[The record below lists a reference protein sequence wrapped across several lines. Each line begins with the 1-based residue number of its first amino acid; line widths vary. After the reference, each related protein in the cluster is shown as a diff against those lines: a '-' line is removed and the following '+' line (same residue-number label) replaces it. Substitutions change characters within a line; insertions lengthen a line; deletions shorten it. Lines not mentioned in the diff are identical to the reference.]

1 MNPRLSPEP
10 SDIAALAERAMDF
23 RKRLEAA
30 KVRIAST
37 DFEWYP
43 YDSLSNLHTLDRL
56 LTGPC
61 RSLLELAS
69 GKPILDIGCAD
80 GDLAFFLAS
89 LGRQVLAVDN
99 PITNY
104 NSMRGLRALNRE
116 LGGVVEIQIADLDGP
131 FQFREHR
138 NGLAFLLGVLYHLKN
153 PYRMLDF
160 LSRRAEYAVIST
172 SITAYA
178 PGLYESVVGTSIAYL
193 ADVYEINRDST
204 NYWLLSDAGFRR
216 LLARTN
222 WEICDYLL
230 IGAPGAT
237 GAVGEQR
244 AFTLVRSRFAGQKT
258 QLLFGKGWH
267 EPEQAGWRWTQ
278 QHFAVRFEIPLSETP
293 PEVSLTVFVP
303 EALIEMF
310 DTITLRACANGVDLL
325 PESFSKSGRHSY
337 QRLLIDVPLFEGDI
351 RIDFSLNHA
360 LPPDA
365 GDPRERGIVVIDL
378 QLLPCP

>member
-1 MNPRLSPEP
+1 MEFRQRL
-10 SDIAALAERAMDF
+10 D
-23 RKRLEAA
+23 AA
-30 KVRIAST
+30 KRRIAPT

-56 LTGPC
+56 LTGPN
-61 RSLLELAS
+61 RSLPELAS

-89 LGRQVLAVDN
+89 LGHQVLAVDN
-99 PITNY
+99 PITNF

-116 LGGVVEIQIADLDGP
+116 LGGAVEIQVADLDGP
-131 FQFREHR
+131 FQFRER
-138 NGLAFLLGVLYHLKN
+138 GYGLAFLLGVLYHLKN

-160 LSRRAEYAVIST
+160 LSRRAEYAAIST
-172 SITAYA
+172 SITSYA

-216 LLARTN
+216 LLQRTN

-244 AFTLVRSRFAGQKT
+244 AFTLVHSRLAGQKT
-258 QLLFGKGWH
+258 RLLFGKGWH
-267 EPEQAGWRWTQ
+267 EPEQEGWRWTQ
-278 QHFAVRFEIPLSETP
+278 QHFAIRFESPLWEEP
-293 PEVSLTVFVP
+293 REVSLTVFVP
-303 EALIEMF
+303 PALIERF
-310 DTITLRACANGVDLL
+310 GAITLAACANGVDLP
-325 PESFSKSGRHSY
+325 PESFSTSGRHCY
-337 QRLLIDVPLFEGDI
+337 QRLFRDVPLFEGDI
-351 RIDFSLNHA
+351 RMDFSLDHA

-365 GDPRERGIVVIDL
+365 DDPRERGIVVIDL
-378 QLLPCP
+378 RLR

>member
-1 MNPRLSPEP
+1 MNATPSPEP
-10 SDIAALAERAMDF
+10 LDIAALAERAIEF
-23 RKRLEAA
+23 RKRLDAA
-30 KVRIAST
+30 KHKIAPK

-56 LTGPC
+56 LTSPY
-61 RSLLELAS
+61 RSLWKLAS

-80 GDLAFFLAS
+80 GDLALFLAS
-89 LGRQVLAVDN
+89 FGHRILAVDN

-116 LGGVVEIQIADLDGP
+116 LGGLVEIQVADLDGP
-131 FQFREHR
+131 FQFKGPTY
-138 NGLAFLLGVLYHLKN
+138 GLAFLLGVLYHLKN
-153 PYRMLDF
+153 PYRMLDS
-160 LSRRAEYAVIST
+160 LSRCAEYAVIST

-216 LLARTN
+216 LLQRTN

-230 IGAPGAT
+230 IGTPGAT
-237 GAVGEQR
+237 GAVAEQR

-278 QHFAVRFEIPLSETP
+278 RRFAVRFESPLSGAP
-293 PEVSLTVFVP
+293 PELSLTVFVP

-310 DTITLRACANGVDLL
+310 GGLTLFACANGVDLP
-325 PESFSKSGRHSY
+325 PESFSASGSHSY
-337 QRLLIDVPLFEGDI
+337 RRPLTNVPLFEGDI

-360 LPPDA
+360 LPADA

-378 QLLPCP
+378 QMV